1 MRFAMSLACSFTLY
15 YQFVDTYTRKPPK
28 LVDSLMCKLISGAAL
43 VALTMAT
50 PTFAADLAVK
60 AAGPVVPVLFSWT
73 GCYAGGHVGAVVSED
88 RTTSRLGNSE
98 NFSSAGFVGGG
109 QAGCDY
115 QFAHSWVAGI
125 EARAAWSSLN
135 NSHAASVRNLTT
147 GFTAPS
153 EFTMSNDFLVSTTAR
168 LGYSFADRWLI
179 FARGGGAWTREKID
193 DAFINAAG
201 IAVDPSAKAT
211 RTGWTVGAGA
221 EWAFASHRS
230 ATLEYNFYEFGNAGT
245 LLRDGATTVT
255 IFSLKDT
262 IHAATAGVN
271 YRF

>member
-1 MRFAMSLACSFTLY
+1 MLPESPRWKRRCCARAASAIASISRAPAPSSRCRPRTSRQMRFAMSLACSFTLY

-115 QFAHSWVAGI
+115 QFAHS
-125 EARAAWSSLN
+125 
-135 NSHAASVRNLTT
+135 
-147 GFTAPS
+147 
-153 EFTMSNDFLVSTTAR
+153 
-168 LGYSFADRWLI
+168 
-179 FARGGGAWTREKID
+179 
-193 DAFINAAG
+193 
-201 IAVDPSAKAT
+201 
-211 RTGWTVGAGA
+211 
-221 EWAFASHRS
+221 
-230 ATLEYNFYEFGNAGT
+230 
-245 LLRDGATTVT
+245 
-255 IFSLKDT
+255 
-262 IHAATAGVN
+262 
-271 YRF
+271 

>member
-60 AAGPVVPVLFSWT
+60 AAGPVVPVLFS
-73 GCYAGGHVGAVVSED
+73 
-88 RTTSRLGNSE
+88 
-98 NFSSAGFVGGG
+98 
-109 QAGCDY
+109 
-115 QFAHSWVAGI
+115 
-125 EARAAWSSLN
+125 
-135 NSHAASVRNLTT
+135 
-147 GFTAPS
+147 
-153 EFTMSNDFLVSTTAR
+153 FLVSTTAR

-221 EWAFASHRS
+221 EWAFASHWS
-230 ATLEYNFYEFGNAGT
+230 ATLEYNFYDFGNAGT

>member
-135 NSHAASVRNLTT
+135 NSHAASV
-147 GFTAPS
+147 
-153 EFTMSNDFLVSTTAR
+153 STTAR

-221 EWAFASHRS
+221 EWAFASHWS
-230 ATLEYNFYEFGNAGT
+230 ATLEYNFYDFGNAGT